1 MTTVKAIPDGYHS
14 ITPYL
19 VVKGAAAAL
28 DFYKR
33 AFGAKEILRF
43 DMENGTV
50 GHAEITIGDSR
61 VMLAD
66 EMPGMPDAVIYPPPS
81 RGGSTVGMNLYVEN
95 VDSEFA
101 KAVAAGATVKRPLQN
116 QFYGDRSGTVEDPF
130 GHIWTLSS
138 HVEDV
143 SMDEL
148 KKRLAAMPKG

>member
-43 DMENGTV
+43 DMENGAV

-66 EMPGMPDAVIYPPPS
+66 EMPGMPDVVIYPPLS

-143 SMDEL
+143 SMAEL